1 MLKLVGYSDVIS
13 VASGQTIAFKVSA
26 DGVPQYRASIVRLI
40 HGDANPAG
48 PGFKTAPVVS
58 DIEGSYPGRFQPI
71 RAGSYMVVDDHPV
84 LSGWQDVTLGCLIWP
99 TRLDAGRQTLVAARD
114 PQTGVG
120 VALEVDK
127 EAGLVLVLGDGE
139 RVAEVAVRRRLE
151 TRYWTAVS
159 VTIDR
164 AAGRVRLSQRPVQ
177 GFPLV
182 GQPAEVDVPLPLA
195 PAIPGTGLMV
205 AAAPAVDAPAT
216 RHFDGKIERP
226 WIARHVLDPAAIDR
240 LSQPGPLPA
249 DLAPQVV
256 ALWDFSRDIPGTRA
270 LDLGPHGLH
279 GRLVNMPT
287 RAMKGAAW
295 TGEAQAW
302 TDRPE
307 HYGAIHFHSDD
318 LYDAGWETDFSWT
331 VPAGARSGIYCAHIR
346 SEDGVYED
354 YIPFALRPPA
364 GTATAPIAI
373 LLPTASYMAYANDH
387 NSVDG
392 QDAEMLMGRLV
403 PLQAGDLFIDRHR
416 EYGLALYDSHADG
429 SGVAISSRLRPILN
443 MRPKYAS
450 WLGAMGS
457 GLWQFNAD
465 THLTDWLEARGFAYD
480 VITDEDLEREGYGL
494 LKPYQVV
501 LTGTHPEYHSTRM
514 WDAMRAYL
522 ERSGRLMY
530 LGADGWYW
538 RIAWHRD
545 APGVIE
551 VRRAE
556 DGIRTWEAHPGEYY
570 HAFSGEYG
578 GLWRRLGRP
587 PNTLVGQGFTAQGFD
602 RSGYYVRLPGS
613 YDPRAG
619 FIFDGIGPDERIG
632 DFGLVGGGAAG
643 LELDRA
649 ETLLGTPPHTLVLAS
664 SEGHTD
670 LMLLVN
676 EEFAVTTPNLG
687 GSQHPK
693 VHGDLVFF
701 ETASGGAVF
710 GVGSIAWCGSL
721 SHDGYANNVSRITE
735 NVLRRFLDLE
745 PFVPPVD

>member
-13 VASGQTIAFKVSA
+13 VAPGETIQFKVSA
-26 DGVPQYRASIVRLI
+26 DAIARYHASIVRLI

-48 PGFKTAPVVS
+48 PGFKVAPVTS
-58 DIEGSYPGRFQPI
+58 DIEGFYPGRFQPVH
-71 RAGSYMVVDDHPV
+71 AGSYMVVDDHPA
-84 LSGWQDVTLGCLIWP
+84 LAGWESATFGCLIWP
-99 TRLDAGRQTLVAARD
+99 TRLEAGRQTLIAMRD
-114 PQTGVG
+114 PVTGAG
-120 VALEVDK
+120 VALEADK
-127 EAGLVLVLGDGE
+127 ETGLVLVLGDGE
-139 RVAEVAVRRRLE
+139 RVAEVAIRHRLE
-151 TRYWTAVS
+151 PRYWTAVS
-159 VTIDR
+159 ATIDR

-182 GQPAEVDVPLPLA
+182 ARPAAIDVPLPLVLKA
-195 PAIPGTGLMV
+195 SRTGLMV
-205 AAAPAVDAPAT
+205 AAAPAADTPAT
-216 RHFDGKIERP
+216 GHFDGKIERP
-226 WIARHVLDPAAIDR
+226 WIAGDVLQPAAIDR
-240 LSQPGPLPA
+240 LLQPGPVPA
-249 DLAPQVV
+249 DLAPGII
-256 ALWDFSRDIPGTRA
+256 ALWDFSRDIPGTQA
-270 LDLGPHGLH
+270 IDLGPHGMH
-279 GRLVNMPT
+279 GWLVNMPT

-295 TGEAQAW
+295 TGGVQAW

-307 HYGAIHFHSDD
+307 HYGAIHFHCDD
-318 LYDAGWETDFSWT
+318 LYDAGWSTDFAWT
-331 VPAGARSGIYCAHIR
+331 VPHGARSGVYCAHIR
-346 SEDGVYED
+346 SEDGAHED

-364 GTATAPIAI
+364 GTATAPIAL

-403 PLQAGDLFIDRHR
+403 PLQPGDLFIDEHR

-429 SGVAISSRLRPILN
+429 SGVSISSRLRPILN

-465 THLTDWLEARGFAYD
+465 THLTDWLEAKGFAYD
-480 VITDEDLEREGYGL
+480 VITDEDLEREGYDL
-494 LKPYQVV
+494 LKPYRAV

-522 ERSGRLMY
+522 ERGGRLMY

-538 RIAWHRD
+538 RIAWHRE

-570 HAFSGEYG
+570 HAFNGEYG

-587 PNTLVGQGFTAQGFD
+587 PNVLTGQGFTAQGFD

-613 YDPRAG
+613 FDPRAD
-619 FIFDGIGPDERIG
+619 FIFDGVGSDERIG

-649 ETLLGTPPHTLVLAS
+649 EPLLGTPPHTLVLAS

-701 ETASGGAVF
+701 ETAAGGAVF

-721 SHDGYANNVSRITE
+721 SHNGYANNVSRITE
-735 NVLRRFLDLE
+735 NVLRRFLD
-745 PFVPPVD
+745 PGSFAPPP